1 MGREATVETHV
12 SEPEQADSTVSVP
25 SRYPILLRA
34 NQALSRFEERGV
46 VLALVAV
53 FIAAN
58 FASPH
63 FLNVDNLAGILQDI
77 TFLGLIAVGVSFALI
92 AGEIDISVGSTYGL
106 VSVITALAI
115 HDGVSLPLAVV
126 LGLVSGLAA
135 GLVNGLATVALRVP
149 AVIVT
154 LATLG
159 IYRGLALVLANGTPI
174 SGLPDSGFFFGTLGT
189 GFAWGQIT
197 WLAIIFLVV
206 AALASLVLS
215 RTSFGFRVYAV
226 GSNPAASRL
235 VGMGVSRI
243 RMMVLAFSG
252 LMAGLA
258 GVLSVAYLTS
268 ANPTGGTGYE
278 LDALAAV
285 IIGGS
290 KLTGGRGT
298 VAGTVVGL
306 FIVGIIR
313 NILVLAGVSVNWQQA
328 VSGAVLASA
337 VAIDRISRRGD
348 GA

>member
-1 MGREATVETHV
+1 MIESEETTKTDGL
-12 SEPEQADSTVSVP
+12 QLAWTAL
-25 SRYPILLRA
+25 RRA
-34 NQALSRFEERGV
+34 NAVLGQVEERGV
-46 VLALVAV
+46 LVALAVV
-53 FIAAN
+53 FAAAC
-58 FASPH
+58 FASPN
-63 FLNVDNLAGILQDI
+63 FLDVGNLAGILQDV

-106 VSVITALAI
+106 VAVLTAIAI
-115 HDGVSLPLAVV
+115 RDGVSVPLAVV
-126 LGLVSGLAA
+126 AGLAA
-135 GLVNGLATVALRVP
+135 GLGAGLLNGIATVTLRVP

-154 LATLG
+154 LGTLG
-159 IYRGLALVLANGTPI
+159 VYRGFALVLANGAPV

-189 GFAWGQIT
+189 GFAWGEVT
-197 WLAIIFLVV
+197 WLGITFLLV

-226 GSNPAASRL
+226 GSNPGAARL
-235 VGMGVSRI
+235 VGMSVWRI
-243 RMMVLAFSG
+243 RIAVLGFSG

-285 IIGGS
+285 IIGGA

-298 VAGTVVGL
+298 IAGTVIGL
-306 FIVGIIR
+306 FVVGIIR

-328 VSGAVLASA
+328 VSGSVLVSA
-337 VAIDRISRRGD
+337 VAIDRISRRNG